1 MKVVE
6 AQDIINSLYKQITQ
20 KTDITA
26 VDNTSLVDMGKTL
39 QTGAYSREEI
49 YNTIIDKVGQ
59 TVLRNRL
66 FAVKFPKI
74 FRSEQ
79 EFGSILETLRFKR
92 VPAEKSEI
100 YNTKAGSYQQ
110 DDYTPM
116 EVEAKYFTDY
126 ADYRYSFWKPMG
138 DQLSFTMQKAMEPR
152 TIWPWQRRLS
162 TRIVKI
168 WKLNPLRKFNVQ
180 N

>member
-59 TVLRNRL
+59 TVLRNRFNFVFTLLLVLVSTLSLHGCL
-66 FAVKFPKI
+66 FSRACFSSSCFLQSSHNEKLYKPPI
-74 FRSEQ
+74 
-79 EFGSILETLRFKR
+79 GAR
-92 VPAEKSEI
+92 V
-100 YNTKAGSYQQ
+100 
-110 DDYTPM
+110 
-116 EVEAKYFTDY
+116 
-126 ADYRYSFWKPMG
+126 
-138 DQLSFTMQKAMEPR
+138 
-152 TIWPWQRRLS
+152 
-162 TRIVKI
+162 
-168 WKLNPLRKFNVQ
+168 
-180 N
+180 

>member
-100 YNTKAGSYQQ
+100 YNTNAG
-110 DDYTPM
+110 
-116 EVEAKYFTDY
+116 
-126 ADYRYSFWKPMG
+126 
-138 DQLSFTMQKAMEPR
+138 
-152 TIWPWQRRLS
+152 
-162 TRIVKI
+162 
-168 WKLNPLRKFNVQ
+168 N
-180 N
+180 